1 MPSASNAIITS
12 ELETFC
18 RAFSSLATSS
28 STEIEHSLAEV
39 FEVDSG
45 FDSAFILGGAEATIV
60 VEKNRAGNLDG
71 RHGAEISV

>member
-1 MPSASNAIITS
+1 M
-12 ELETFC
+12 
-18 RAFSSLATSS
+18 
-28 STEIEHSLAEV
+28 AEV